1 MRCLWAFTVPGQTEL
16 LNCCSFMYIYI
27 YNDLNIYIYI
37 YYSCTRANWN
47 FRRRSSIYIGGI
59 QSPGD
64 GNQLAAGRKYVSLIR
79 NKISTF
85 GFPILQITGSSGF
98 WKTIY
103 SNPARFGRGEV
114 SAVPASGRA
123 ADICG
128 GDAFTGFA
136 GAGLVVRAMFE
147 RGLALQ

>member
-1 MRCLWAFTVPGQTEL
+1 MATSL
-16 LNCCSFMYIYI
+16 LLEENMCHLSQQDF
-27 YNDLNIYIYI
+27 NIRI
-37 YYSCTRANWN
+37 SN
-47 FRRRSSIYIGGI
+47 SSNNRFEWFLE
-59 QSPGD
+59 D
-64 GNQLAAGRKYVSLIR
+64 
-79 NKISTF
+79 
-85 GFPILQITGSSGF
+85 
-98 WKTIY
+98 Y